1 MPKGLDDR
9 PFRRASRLCRVWA
22 AFFGQRIGVNESFD
36 LVAARLRGPLAKQVL
51 PRPQRLGTLP
61 CVNACFPPRVDGGPQ
76 WVGSAWPADRAAD
89 VRLVPSAAQRRE
101 IVNVCLGER
110 ASSSG
115 GWPMAAVLCRNR
127 TSAGRTS
134 GRSDVRKWSRPQV
147 RGCAEQRSLGLPASG
162 LPVSRSASS
171 TTRPEPDGQSAP
183 AYPRS
188 QGVVGPAGYVVP
200 VADKGPMPR
209 VQRDFQLL
217 RGHHSLGSGA

>member
-61 CVNACFPPRVDGGPQ
+61 CVNACFPSRVDGGPQ

-115 GWPMAAVLCRNR
+115 GWPMAAVLWNR

-134 GRSDVRKWSRPQV
+134 GRSDVRKWPAPGGHERP
-147 RGCAEQRSLGLPASG
+147 
-162 LPVSRSASS
+162 
-171 TTRPEPDGQSAP
+171 
-183 AYPRS
+183 
-188 QGVVGPAGYVVP
+188 
-200 VADKGPMPR
+200 
-209 VQRDFQLL
+209 LL
-217 RGHHSLGSGA
+217 